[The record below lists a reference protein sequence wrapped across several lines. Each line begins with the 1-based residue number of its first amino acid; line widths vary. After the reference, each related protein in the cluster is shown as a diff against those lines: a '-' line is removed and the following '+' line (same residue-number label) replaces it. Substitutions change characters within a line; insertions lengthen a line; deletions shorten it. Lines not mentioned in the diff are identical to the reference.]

1 MLIFIRN
8 IPELTL
14 TKDLVEFVT
23 PALKGVLPLSS
34 GKVVKAEILVLLD
47 KHTKLMEYHGLVSV
61 DSEKAGRKA
70 IKKLNGARLNGK
82 MVIVREYVTRSW
94 HNDRRLNHANVADGM
109 GKGMRRCDRRRGKDI
124 EVIQDISDMFTAD
137 KRHVRK
143 SY

>member
-23 PALKGVLPLSS
+23 PALKGLLPLTS

-47 KHTKLMEYHGLVSV
+47 KRTKLTEYHGLVSV

-70 IKKLNGARLNGK
+70 IKKLNGTRLNGK
-82 MVIVREYVTRSW
+82 MVVVREFVTRSW
-94 HNDRRLNHANVADGM
+94 HNDRRHDHAQVVDSF
-109 GKGMRRCDRRRGKDI
+109 GKGLRKGDRRRGKDLDVV
-124 EVIQDISDMFTAD
+124 EDISDMFTAD